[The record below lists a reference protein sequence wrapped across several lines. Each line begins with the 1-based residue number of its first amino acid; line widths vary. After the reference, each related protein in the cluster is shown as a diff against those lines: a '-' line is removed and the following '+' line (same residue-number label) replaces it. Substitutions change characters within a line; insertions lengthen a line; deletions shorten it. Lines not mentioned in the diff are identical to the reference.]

1 MVRALL
7 VRLTK
12 PLVIGAAII
21 AALSQIGVDIRVL
34 LAIPAA
40 GALAIGIGLSGP
52 VSSLIA
58 GGILFSRRP
67 FRAGDTRRWRASRG
81 QSSAW
86 GGSVSSS
93 TKKMVHAP
101 SSQIGLS

>member
-1 MVRALL
+1 MLIRTVMGIAIGIAGIAMGIASGIASGIA
-7 VRLTK
+7 
-12 PLVIGAAII
+12 IGAAII

-34 LAIPAA
+34 LAILAA

-67 FRAGDTRRWRASRG
+67 FRAGDTVTLAGCCCSWFSDC
-81 QSSAW
+81 SAAE
-86 GGSVSSS
+86 V
-93 TKKMVHAP
+93 
-101 SSQIGLS
+101 